1 MIRCLT
7 GIACCVVL
15 LSISTANL
23 SAQLAS
29 KYGRKS
35 GQGYKGSVNG
45 TQALIETIE
54 KYGYSVG
61 VRSSISP
68 KISRYDTVFWFPD
81 TFNGPSA
88 RVEERLTEW
97 LEGKSRRT
105 LIYVGRDYDAA
116 SEYWHDLAQSYSGA
130 QQAIALR
137 QWSLHRSEHLRRRQR
152 KDLKSCSW
160 FSLENG
166 SEGPI
171 SSLTGNL
178 VGVDTTVQPTE
189 RTGGIRLVHPPASPT
204 RRVKTLLSAD
214 GQPFIFEI
222 VWPNQSRVVV
232 VNNGSGLLNYP
243 LLTSG
248 QSTTAEIVME
258 YLPDVG
264 DVLFLESG
272 ERDLQIVSGDGPPT
286 MWAWMREKPLNY
298 ILPHFIVLGIIACFA
313 FFPILGRPRR
323 GVRKAT
329 TSFRRHISAIGGLL
343 KNSSDFEQAKQSVEY
358 YRKHIKRETG

>member
-1 MIRCLT
+1 M
-7 GIACCVVL
+7 
-15 LSISTANL
+15 

-54 KYGYSVG
+54 SYGYSVG

-68 KISRYDTVFWFPD
+68 KISRYETIFWFPD
-81 TFNGPSA
+81 SFNGPSP
-88 RVEERLTEW
+88 RVEQRLTEW
-97 LEGKSRRT
+97 LEGKSNRT
-105 LIYVGRDYDAA
+105 LVYVGRDYDAA
-116 SEYWHDLAQSYSGA
+116 TEYWYDLAQSSSGN
-130 QQAIALR
+130 QRAIALR
-137 QWSLHRSEHLRRRQR
+137 QWSLHRSEHLGKRQR
-152 KDLKSCSW
+152 KELKGCSW

-166 SEGPI
+166 SEGTTA
-171 SSLTGNL
+171 SLTGKL
-178 VGVDTTVQPTE
+178 VAADTTVQPTV
-189 RTGGIRLVHPPASPT
+189 RTGGIRLVPPTAAPPKLVNT
-204 RRVKTLLSAD
+204 MLSAD

-222 VWPNQSRVVV
+222 VWPNRSRVVV

-243 LLTSG
+243 YRTSS
-248 QSTTAEIVME
+248 QSITPEIVME
-258 YLPDVG
+258 CLPDFG

-272 ERDLQIVSGDGPPT
+272 ERDPPIVSGDGPPT

-343 KNSSDFEQAKQSVEY
+343 KNSSDFEQAKQSIEY
-358 YRKHIKRETG
+358 YKKHIKRETG